1 MTSASQL
8 PLLTTDIETNGHFGG
23 CEKYKQLKKYEKY
36 RKENFT
42 VYEISRDGD
51 FFLSQ
56 DLLESACP
64 RPPVP
69 HGPLATL
76 TLTLFK

>member
-8 PLLTTDIETNGHFGG
+8 PLLTTDIETNGHLGG

-42 VYEISRDGD
+42 VYEVSRDGD
-51 FFLSQ
+51 FFISGSLGVGMSPCPGVCPM
-56 DLLESACP
+56 DL
-64 RPPVP
+64 
-69 HGPLATL
+69 
-76 TLTLFK
+76 

>member
-8 PLLTTDIETNGHFGG
+8 PLLTTDIETNGHLGG

-51 FFLSQ
+51 FFYLRISW
-56 DLLESACP
+56 SRHVPVP
-64 RPPVP
+64 RCMP
-69 HGPLATL
+69 HGPLDTL
-76 TLTLFK
+76 TDRVN